1 MTYGV
6 ELKRSARKTFL
17 SLPRDVQRRVAVVID
32 GLAANPRPPGVRKL
46 TGSDVLY
53 RTRIGDYRV
62 VYEIYDDRL
71 LVMVIKL
78 GHRREIYR

>member
-1 MTYGV
+1 MTYRV
-6 ELKRSARKTFL
+6 QLKRSARKTFL
-17 SLPRDVQRRVAVVID
+17 SLPRDVQHRVAAVID

-53 RTRIGDYRV
+53 RIRVGDYRV
-62 VYEIYDDRL
+62 VYEIHDDRL